1 MIFAN
6 LKIWNI
12 LLLERTGDSMFKTIP
27 IWEVDHYINY
37 YSDIMII
44 DLRSQSSYRQ
54 SHIQGAVNLPYE
66 DMDRWVSSLPKDKLL
81 IFYCSRGGQS
91 MMACRKLEQSGYNV
105 VNIANGIAYYRGKY
119 MVRG

>member
-1 MIFAN
+1 
-6 LKIWNI
+6 
-12 LLLERTGDSMFKTIP
+12 MFRTIP

-37 YSDIMII
+37 DSNIMII

-54 SHIQGAVNLPYE
+54 SHIRGAVNLPYE
-66 DMDRWVSSLPKDKLL
+66 DMDQWVSSLPQDKLL

-91 MMACRKLEQSGYNV
+91 MIVCRNLEQAGYNV
-105 VNIANGIAYYRGKY
+105 VNIANGIAYYKGKY

>member
-1 MIFAN
+1 
-6 LKIWNI
+6 
-12 LLLERTGDSMFKTIP
+12 MFRTIP

-37 YSDIMII
+37 NENVLII

-54 SHIQGAVNLPYE
+54 SHIRGAVNLPYE
-66 DMDRWVSSLPKDKLL
+66 DMDQWVTSLPKDKLL

-91 MMACRKLEQSGYNV
+91 MMVCRKLEHTGYNV
-105 VNIANGIAYYRGKY
+105 VNIANGIAYYKGKY

>member
-1 MIFAN
+1 
-6 LKIWNI
+6 
-12 LLLERTGDSMFKTIP
+12 MFRTIP

-37 YSDIMII
+37 NSNIMII
-44 DLRSQSSYRQ
+44 DLRSEASYRQ
-54 SHIQGAVNLPYE
+54 FHIRGAVNLPYE
-66 DMDRWVSSLPKDKLL
+66 DMEQWVSSLPKDKLL

-91 MMACRKLEQSGYNV
+91 MSVCRNLEQEGYNV

>member
-1 MIFAN
+1 
-6 LKIWNI
+6 
-12 LLLERTGDSMFKTIP
+12 MFRTIP

-37 YSDIMII
+37 NNNIMII
-44 DLRSQSSYRQ
+44 DLRSETSYRQ
-54 SHIQGAVNLPYE
+54 SHIRGAVNLPYE
-66 DMDRWVSSLPKDKLL
+66 DMDQWVSSLPKDKLL

-91 MMACRKLEQSGYNV
+91 MSVCRNLEQAGYNV